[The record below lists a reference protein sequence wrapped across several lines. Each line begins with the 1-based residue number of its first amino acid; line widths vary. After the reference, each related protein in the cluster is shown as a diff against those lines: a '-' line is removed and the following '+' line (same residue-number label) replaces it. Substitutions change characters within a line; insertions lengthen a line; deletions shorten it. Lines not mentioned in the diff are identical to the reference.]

1 MAHYALTEKSKNLIT
16 TKTVDG
22 QLYAL
27 MMIADDTEYWL
38 LVKPPEP
45 VKLPACSRCGFESS
59 VIEKHHI
66 YGRKQSKETILLCP
80 NCHAEKH
87 AGLW

>member
-1 MAHYALTEKSKNLIT
+1 MGYALTEKSKNLIT
-16 TKTVDG
+16 TKTIDG
-22 QLYAL
+22 KLYAL
-27 MMIADDTEYWL
+27 MDKNDEVEMWL
-38 LVKPPEP
+38 LVPPI
-45 VKLPACSRCGFESS
+45 KYPACSRCGYESPT
-59 VIEKHHI
+59 IEKHHI